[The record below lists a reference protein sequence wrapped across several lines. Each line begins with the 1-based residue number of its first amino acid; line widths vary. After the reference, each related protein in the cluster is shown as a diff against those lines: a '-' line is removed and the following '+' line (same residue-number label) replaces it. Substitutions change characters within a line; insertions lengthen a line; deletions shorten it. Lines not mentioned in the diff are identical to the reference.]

1 MGSGAVFV
9 GLATLDIAYAVQRYP
24 EEDTKVRA
32 DGMFLGA
39 GGPAAN
45 AAVAYAGLSGRTPNL
60 ITALGKHVL
69 AEPIREDLRAHRV
82 AVVDTAP
89 GRTQRPPVSSIVVAA
104 GAGSRT
110 IVSMDGSEQRDP
122 LPAPD
127 AAHWAEAAVVL
138 VDGHYP
144 ELALHTAAAARRHG
158 IPVVL
163 DAGRWRDI
171 HHDLL
176 PLVDIAI
183 CSAAFAPPDTAPGT
197 DAVLDRL
204 VALGPR
210 AVAISRG
217 ERPIRYATV
226 AGRGEVPV
234 RTGRAVDTLGAGD
247 ILHGAF
253 CHFLSVE
260 PDFVTALRR
269 AADIATLSCRYPGTR
284 EWLRHLPAQ
293 STR

>member
-1 MGSGAVFV
+1 MGSGAAFV
-9 GLATLDIAYAVQRYP
+9 GLSTLDIAYAVQRYP
-24 EEDTKVRA
+24 DEDTKVRA

-45 AAVAYAGLSGRTPNL
+45 AAVAYAGLSGQLSTL

-69 AEPIREDLRAHRV
+69 AEPIRADLRAHGV
-82 AVVDTAP
+82 TVVDTAP
-89 GRTQRPPVSSIVVAA
+89 ERAQRPPVSSIVVAA

-127 AAHWAEAAVVL
+127 AAHWADAAVVL

-144 ELALHTAAAARRHG
+144 ELALHTAASARRHG

-163 DAGRWRDI
+163 DAGRWRDV
-171 HHDLL
+171 HHELL

-183 CSAAFAPPDTAPGT
+183 CAAAFTPPHTAPGT

-204 VALGPR
+204 LALGPR
-210 AVAISRG
+210 AVAVSRG
-217 ERPIRYATV
+217 ARPIRYATA
-226 AGRGEVPV
+226 AGRGEIPV
-234 RTGRAVDTLGAGD
+234 RAERVVDTLGAGD

-253 CHFLSVE
+253 CHFHSVE
-260 PDFVTALRR
+260 SDFVTALRR